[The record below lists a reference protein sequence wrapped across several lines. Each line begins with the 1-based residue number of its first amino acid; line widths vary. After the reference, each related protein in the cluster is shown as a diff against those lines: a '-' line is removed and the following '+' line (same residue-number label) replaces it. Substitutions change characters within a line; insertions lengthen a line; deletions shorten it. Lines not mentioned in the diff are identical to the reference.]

1 MNKEFDIEL
10 LKREYKIRFSENW
23 IAKKNWNSDRE
34 KIRKFKIEVQSVVRY
49 RP

>member
-23 IAKKNWNSDRE
+23 IAKK
-34 KIRKFKIEVQSVVRY
+34 IGIQIERRFRILNVKS
-49 RP
+49 

>member
-23 IAKKNWNSDRE
+23 IAKKNWNSDKE
-34 KIRKFKIEVQSVVRY
+34 KISYFECLNSATL
-49 RP
+49 

>member
-23 IAKKNWNSDRE
+23 IAKKKLEFR
-34 KIRKFKIEVQSVVRY
+34 
-49 RP
+49 